1 MAPNLV
7 RSNPARYHF
16 SMKLPFAAL
25 ILACAACSPGGGPD
39 GTGEPTGSGATPATG
54 GSGGKSGS
62 GAGGSSGA
70 GTGGTGGGTGGSTT
84 GGTGGTGGSVGG
96 SGGVPDPPKMGVGVD
111 VLTQCANPGVASV
124 GPTPIRRLSR
134 LEYQNAIRDLFSVM
148 VNAGDLPS
156 DEPLGVFTANVR
168 TRMTTDN
175 FTRYDTMARSVA
187 DQVAANFPTLS
198 GCAAADG
205 ACNQA
210 FLAGLARRAFHGQEL
225 GATDQPRLDTLYD
238 SIASSDP
245 ALAANTALRWILS
258 SPRFLYAMDFGT
270 PEGGVSRLNPSELS
284 GRLASFLWRS
294 VPDAALLAA
303 ADAGTLGTADG
314 IRAEATRMLADP
326 KAQPVLRQFA
336 TEWLGLN
343 PSTQGGPAVD
353 AAIDAEAGEMM
364 AALTQAAG
372 TYTDLL
378 TSTDGRGPAEL
389 ASFYAGTPGANGAF
403 TVPAERKGL
412 LLRAAFA
419 RSHVNGSRPSPT
431 QRGKQV
437 REALLCEPVAF
448 PEDNVNMQLPMDMGQ
463 PNNDLF
469 GQHAA
474 DPECAGCHS
483 QMDPIGFG
491 FGNLTAAGGYDPA
504 LAPTTAGYVATST
517 GNLDFTDTA
526 GLIDILATNTW
537 PQQCFAI
544 QSTRFA
550 LGRGETSADAC
561 ALVAIWDSFKGG
573 LGLKTLLVE
582 IAASP
587 LMQTRNVVNAG
598 MKCQ

>member
-1 MAPNLV
+1 MTRAREALHLV
-7 RSNPARYHF
+7 GSNPSRYHF
-16 SMKLPFAAL
+16 RMKLPFAAL
-25 ILACAACSPGGGPD
+25 LLACAACSAGDPPD
-39 GTGEPTGSGATPATG
+39 GPGEPTGSGATPSTG
-54 GSGGKSGS
+54 GSGGKGG
-62 GAGGSSGA
+62 GAGA
-70 GTGGTGGGTGGSTT
+70 ATGGKGGGTGGSSS
-84 GGTGGTGGSVGG
+84 GGTAGTGGSVGG
-96 SGGVPDPPKMGVGVD
+96 SGGMPDPPKMGIGVD

-134 LEYQNAIRDLFSVM
+134 LEYQNAVRDLFSVTI
-148 VNAGDLPS
+148 NQGDLPS

-175 FTRYDTMARSVA
+175 FTRYDTMARNVA
-187 DQVAANFPTLS
+187 EQVAATFPTIS
-198 GCAAADG
+198 GCGAADA
-205 ACNQA
+205 ACNHA

-225 GATDQPRLDTLYD
+225 GAADQSRLDTLYD
-238 SIASSDP
+238 SIASSNP
-245 ALAANTALRWILS
+245 TLAASTALRWILS
-258 SPRFLYAMDFGT
+258 SPRFLYALDFGT
-270 PEGGVSRLNPSELS
+270 PEGGVSRLSASELS

-294 VPDAALLAA
+294 VPDAGLLAA
-303 ADAGTLGTADG
+303 ADAGTLATADG
-314 IRAEATRMLADP
+314 IRQEATRMLADP

-336 TEWLGLN
+336 AEWLGLN
-343 PSTQGGPAVD
+343 PSTQGGPTVD
-353 AAIDAEAGEMM
+353 AAIDAEAGETM
-364 AALTQAAG
+364 AALAQGTG

-378 TSTDGRGPAEL
+378 TSTEGRGPAEL
-389 ASFYAGTPGANGAF
+389 ASFYGGTPGANGTF

-419 RSHVNGSRPSPT
+419 RSHVNGTRPSPT

-437 REALLCEPVAF
+437 REALLCEPVEF
-448 PEDNVNMQLPMDMGQ
+448 PKDNVNMALPPDNGQ

-469 GQHAA
+469 DLHASA
-474 DPECAGCHS
+474 PECAGCHDM
-483 QMDPIGFG
+483 MDPIGFG
-491 FGNLTAAGGYDPA
+491 FATLTATGGYDTS
-504 LAPTTAGYVATST
+504 APSTAGFVAGST

-526 GLIDILATNTW
+526 SLIDILATNTW

-573 LGLKTLLVE
+573 LGLKALLVE

>member
-1 MAPNLV
+1 M
-7 RSNPARYHF
+7 
-16 SMKLPFAAL
+16 
-25 ILACAACSPGGGPD
+25 
-39 GTGEPTGSGATPATG
+39 
-54 GSGGKSGS
+54 
-62 GAGGSSGA
+62 
-70 GTGGTGGGTGGSTT
+70 
-84 GGTGGTGGSVGG
+84 
-96 SGGVPDPPKMGVGVD
+96 PDPPKMGVGVD
-111 VLTQCANPGVASV
+111 VLTQCANPGVAAV

-134 LEYQNAIRDLFSVM
+134 LEYQNAMRDLFSVT

-156 DEPLGVFTANVR
+156 DEPLGTFTANVR

-187 DQVAANFPTLS
+187 DQVAANFPTVS
-198 GCAAADG
+198 GCAAAD
-205 ACNQA
+205 ATCNQA

-225 GATDQPRLDTLYD
+225 GATDQPRLNTLYD
-238 SIASSDP
+238 SLASSNP
-245 ALAANTALRWILS
+245 TLAVNTAIRWILS

-270 PEGGVSRLNPSELS
+270 PEGGVSRLSASELS

-303 ADAGTLGTADG
+303 ADAGTLATADG
-314 IRAEATRMLADP
+314 IRQEATRMLADP

-336 TEWLGLN
+336 TEWLGLT
-343 PSTQGGPAVD
+343 PSAQGGPAVD
-353 AAIDAEAGEMM
+353 AAVDAEAGEVM
-364 AALTQAAG
+364 AALAQGTG

-378 TSTDGRGPAEL
+378 TSTESRGPAEL
-389 ASFYAGTPGANGAF
+389 ASFYGGTPGASGAF

-412 LLRAAFA
+412 LLRASFA
-419 RSHVNGSRPSPT
+419 RSHVNGTRPSPT
-431 QRGKQV
+431 QRGMQV
-437 REALLCEPVAF
+437 RQSLLCEPVDF
-448 PEDNVNMQLPMDMGQ
+448 PEENVNMQLPMDMGQ

-469 GQHAA
+469 GQHAV
-474 DPECAGCHS
+474 DPMCAGCHAL
-483 QMDPIGFG
+483 MDPIGFG
-491 FGNLTAAGGYDPA
+491 FGALTATGGYDPSI
-504 LAPTTAGYVATST
+504 APSTAGYIDDLQFA
-517 GNLDFTDTA
+517 DTA
-526 GLIDILATNTW
+526 GLIDILATNEW

-561 ALVAIWDSFKGG
+561 SLVAIWDSFKGG
-573 LGLKTLLVE
+573 LSLKTLLVE

>member
-1 MAPNLV
+1 MTPVLEAPNLV
-7 RSNPARYHF
+7 RSDPCRYHF
-16 SMKLPFAAL
+16 RMKLPFAAL
-25 ILACAACSPGGGPD
+25 ILACAACSAGGEPEGPS
-39 GTGEPTGSGATPATG
+39 EPTGSGATPSTG
-54 GSGGKSGS
+54 GSGGS
-62 GAGGSSGA
+62 GGSAGS
-70 GTGGTGGGTGGSTT
+70 GTGGKGGGTGGSPTAGS
-84 GGTGGTGGSVGG
+84 GGTGGGVGGTGGM
-96 SGGVPDPPKMGVGVD
+96 PEPPKTGIGVD

-134 LEYQNAIRDLFSVM
+134 LEYQNAMRDLFSVTI
-148 VNAGDLPS
+148 NQGDLPS

-175 FTRYDTMARSVA
+175 FTRYDTMARNVA
-187 DQVAANFPTLS
+187 EQVAATFPTVS
-198 GCAAADG
+198 SCAATDG
-205 ACNQA
+205 ACNRA

-225 GATDQPRLDTLYD
+225 GATDQARLDTLYD
-238 SIASSDP
+238 SIASSNP
-245 ALAANTALRWILS
+245 TLAVSTAIRWILS

-270 PEGGVSRLNPSELS
+270 PEGGVSRLSASELS

-303 ADAGTLGTADG
+303 ADAGTLATADG
-314 IRAEATRMLADP
+314 IRQEATRMLADP
-326 KAQPVLRQFA
+326 KALPVLRQFA

-343 PSTQGGPAVD
+343 PSTQGGPTVD

-364 AALTQAAG
+364 AALTLGTG

-378 TSTDGRGPAEL
+378 TSTEGRGPAEL
-389 ASFYAGTPGANGAF
+389 ASFYGGTPGANGAF

-412 LLRAAFA
+412 LLRAGFA
-419 RSHVNGSRPSPT
+419 RSHVNGTRPSPT

-448 PEDNVNMQLPMDMGQ
+448 PEDNVNMALPPDTGQ

-469 GQHAA
+469 DLHASA
-474 DPECAGCHS
+474 PGCAGCHDM
-483 QMDPIGFG
+483 MDPIGFG
-491 FGNLTAAGGYDPA
+491 FATLTATGGYDTS
-504 LAPTTAGYVATST
+504 APSTAGFVAGST
-517 GNLDFTDTA
+517 GNLDFADTA

-573 LGLKTLLVE
+573 LSLKTLLVE